1 MNVLVV
7 GANGQLGAA
16 CCRAL
21 VADGHT
27 VSGSVRSLDRGT
39 GLDGVEL
46 RVADLAGGP
55 DFDALLAGVEAM
67 VITANTAAPRAG
79 DDPARFTEGEH
90 RLVDAAERLGVRRIV
105 LPSVPATHVDAH
117 VPIAAERRLLEDHV
131 RTAVP
136 GSVILRFPP
145 FMEVWLA
152 LVGSSLPLRGEPHA
166 TIGRPSPFL
175 RRFRGATGS
184 SVEKRGL
191 MLVPGPTS
199 ARQAFIAVPDAAAAC
214 VAALGRD
221 DLAGRTIEVGGPEVL
236 TWVEVAGLFSQVL
249 GRKVRAVSTPAA
261 VFAVMAALLRPVAPV
276 PSATMSL
283 NRYMGASE
291 TAWTPGGGGLVDP
304 STMTTVQ
311 GFLSRKASLPEG
323 LPSVP

>member
-1 MNVLVV
+1 M
-7 GANGQLGAA
+7 
-16 CCRAL
+16 
-21 VADGHT
+21 
-27 VSGSVRSLDRGT
+27 
-39 GLDGVEL
+39 
-46 RVADLAGGP
+46 
-55 DFDALLAGVEAM
+55 
-67 VITANTAAPRAG
+67 
-79 DDPARFTEGEH
+79 
-90 RLVDAAERLGVRRIV
+90 
-105 LPSVPATHVDAH
+105 
-117 VPIAAERRLLEDHV
+117 
-131 RTAVP
+131 
-136 GSVILRFPP
+136 
-145 FMEVWLA
+145 
-152 LVGSSLPLRGEPHA
+152 
-166 TIGRPSPFL
+166 
-175 RRFRGATGS
+175 
-184 SVEKRGL
+184 
-191 MLVPGPTS
+191 
-199 ARQAFIAVPDAAAAC
+199 PDAAAAC